1 MPRLPVD
8 GKRVQ
13 EFRVTLGTYERERLD
28 LLITGMTFRNVGI
41 PTVALLSDVSALEAL
56 AAILEALGIIDLTG
70 LAKKLGG
77 QGKDWIDSVMAGLFN
92 SLDEALLDWEKRIQD
107 LYPKWMPG
115 GEPLIDPYVPPEEY
129 TLSTSER
136 AWAMTQIYSQS
147 PRNQPGYTAATDP
160 THRGYGGL

>member
-13 EFRVTLGTYERERLD
+13 EIRVTLGTYERERLD
-28 LLITGMTFRNVGI
+28 LLITGMTFRNVGT
-41 PTVALLSDVSALEAL
+41 PTVALLSDVSALVAL

-147 PRNQPGYTAATDP
+147 PRNQPGTDP